1 MVLPTSRCCPRR
13 AARPHPTG
21 ISCLRLL
28 WNVLLCPLLVQ
39 WLGTGTIARNVGS
52 SVHGVVHTPK
62 VAAVWIT
69 KITKYPRGGFG
80 ASSSS
85 LEAREL
91 PQRSSDS
98 RTAMRAEP
106 GSDAPPS
113 SSLRRRTFVRSTLLA
128 RCGGFLGDTGTSRIT
143 AASDPGAA
151 IASATVPSLLS
162 LAATAARLND
172 DDDTFVLSHQ
182 CLVYPHPGLRHV
194 AAPVTSFFDSSTSST
209 GSSNSSDLEIV
220 VETLLRTMTTNATT
234 ASQYGI
240 DARILILR
248 GTASPQRDGRP
259 VVLINP
265 TILTRSS
272 EDKLLPWREYCLVV
286 VAVGREEEDANTN
299 DTNDKYAD
307 DTIVGYRKNNDSNPN
322 NRRSNTKKTVMV
334 PVAVDVVRDEF
345 VEIAAQDYLTSRP
358 IRKVLQ
364 GESACAFQYELD
376 HLNGIVLIDHANS
389 LTEFPPEIAQLE
401 GPFHAARHK
410 KAVSRS
416 IYEGNGPLYY

>member
-28 WNVLLCPLLVQ
+28 RNVLLCPLLVQ

-62 VAAVWIT
+62 VAAVRIT
-69 KITKYPRGGFG
+69 TTTQYPRGGFG
-80 ASSSS
+80 VSSSS
-85 LEAREL
+85 LEARGL

-172 DDDTFVLSHQ
+172 DADTFVLSHQ
-182 CLVYPHPGLRHV
+182 RLVYPHPGLRHV
-194 AAPVTSFFDSSTSST
+194 GIRGYGTWR
-209 GSSNSSDLEIV
+209 
-220 VETLLRTMTTNATT
+220 LR
-234 ASQYGI
+234 
-240 DARILILR
+240 
-248 GTASPQRDGRP
+248 
-259 VVLINP
+259 
-265 TILTRSS
+265 
-272 EDKLLPWREYCLVV
+272 
-286 VAVGREEEDANTN
+286 
-299 DTNDKYAD
+299 
-307 DTIVGYRKNNDSNPN
+307 
-322 NRRSNTKKTVMV
+322 
-334 PVAVDVVRDEF
+334 
-345 VEIAAQDYLTSRP
+345 
-358 IRKVLQ
+358 
-364 GESACAFQYELD
+364 
-376 HLNGIVLIDHANS
+376 
-389 LTEFPPEIAQLE
+389 
-401 GPFHAARHK
+401 
-410 KAVSRS
+410 
-416 IYEGNGPLYY
+416 